1 MKLLVISLCILAQ
14 TLLVVGQ
21 LFLKRAMAPG
31 NSKPW
36 RGRMATLITL
46 GLVTNSFYFFIWLGL
61 LEQNP
66 LTKIFPFEGI
76 NPMLMALL
84 GWVVLKERFSLVGC
98 VGLVMICVGISIVWS

>member
-1 MKLLVISLCILAQ
+1 MVVISLCILAQ

-31 NSKPW
+31 NAKPW

-46 GLVTNSFYFFIWLGL
+46 GLLTNTFYFFIWLGL

-66 LTKIFPFEGI
+66 LTKVFPFEGI
-76 NPMLMALL
+76 NPLLMAIL
-84 GWVVLKERFSLVGC
+84 GWVVLKERFSLPGVL
-98 VGLVMICVGISIVWS
+98 GLLMICAGITIVWR